1 MRDEMD
7 GRIWVA
13 NHEGFADGIDEMLG
27 RIKAAFGRIPAW
39 DGTTAQLS
47 ALVAAFFITALTFT
61 TTSA

>member
-13 NHEGFADGIDEMLG
+13 NHQTFADGVDDLLSRLSGFSARVIS
-27 RIKAAFGRIPAW
+27 W
-39 DGTTAQLS
+39 DGSAAQLV
-47 ALVAAFFITALTFT
+47 ALVAAFLITALTFN

>member
-13 NHEGFADGIDEMLG
+13 NHQQFADGIDELVG
-27 RIKAAFGRIPAW
+27 KVRTASARIASW
-39 DGTTAQLS
+39 DGSTAQLV
-47 ALVAAFFITALTFT
+47 ALVAAFLITALTFN